1 MIRFATY
8 LATIAGLLAVLVAG
22 PSLAP
27 AVAQST
33 PPFSQDAFK
42 AAQAAGQPILVEVH
56 ADWCPTCKAQ
66 TPIIDALKADPKFA
80 KLRVFRVD
88 FDQQKQI
95 VRALGA
101 QAQSTLIV
109 FKGATEV
116 GRSVGDTRRA
126 SIESLV
132 GKSL

>member
-1 MIRFATY
+1 MKTVSYVAR
-8 LATIAGLLAVLVAG
+8 LAGLLAALVIGPLLTTAFAG
-22 PSLAP
+22 DSAP
-27 AVAQST
+27 YT
-33 PPFSQDAFK
+33 PEAFK

-66 TPIIDALKADPKFA
+66 ESVLNALKTDPKFD
-80 KLRVFRVD
+80 KLVTFRVN
-88 FDQQKQI
+88 FDQQKQ
-95 VRALGA
+95 VLREFGA

-109 FKGATEV
+109 FKGASEV

>member
-1 MIRFATY
+1 MKTVSYVAR
-8 LATIAGLLAVLVAG
+8 LAGLLAALVIGPLLTTAFAG
-22 PSLAP
+22 SSAP
-27 AVAQST
+27 YT
-33 PPFSQDAFK
+33 PEAFK
-42 AAQAAGQPILVEVH
+42 AAQAAGKPILVEVH

-66 TPIIDALKADPKFA
+66 EAVLDVLKADPKFD
-80 KLRVFRVD
+80 KLVTFRVN
-88 FDQQKQI
+88 FDQQKQ
-95 VRALGA
+95 VLREFGA

-109 FKGATEV
+109 FKGASEV

>member
-1 MIRFATY
+1 MKT
-8 LATIAGLLAVLVAG
+8 LASLARLAGLLAALVIGPLLTTAHAG
-22 PSLAP
+22 TTAP
-27 AVAQST
+27 FT
-33 PPFSQDAFK
+33 PEAFK

-66 TPIIDALKADPKFA
+66 EPIVNALKADPKFA
-80 KLRVFRVD
+80 KLVVLRVN
-88 FDQQKQI
+88 FDQQKQ
-95 VRALGA
+95 VLRDLKA
-101 QAQSTLIV
+101 QSQSTLIV
-109 FKGATEV
+109 FKGASEV